1 MRWLAGEAANQE
13 EQGKSKSEP
22 PEPGRDRPDVR
33 QAYEP
38 RPERQCDIANE
49 ERREGERMGMRFVAG
64 QIFSVTSA
72 LSRVSCFVD
81 PAQEEDAVP
90 VKPGARD
97 QGAYRVR
104 RS

>member
-1 MRWLAGEAANQE
+1 
-13 EQGKSKSEP
+13 
-22 PEPGRDRPDVR
+22 
-33 QAYEP
+33 
-38 RPERQCDIANE
+38 
-49 ERREGERMGMRFVAG
+49 MGMRCVAG

-72 LSRVSCFVD
+72 LRRVSCFLD
-81 PAQEEDAVP
+81 PAQEEDPVP